1 MSSTVS
7 TSIVGAEGI
16 DGFTSATSATMSD
29 TVTGSG
35 GGGVGGLGGGS
46 TSDMLDVDVRRC
58 YRFRLSVVPVTSWS
72 ILLEIEDRPKLAY
85 VR

>member
-16 DGFTSATSATMSD
+16 DGFTSATMSD

-85 VR
+85 V